1 MVAVIIASDCEIKK
15 VAFESSDIAA
25 YLRIIGVNYSFINVD
40 GVDCREFEGT
50 RWVQPFR
57 ASGGIFAAM
66 KGVAAAAV
74 KHYDDTI
81 VIAIENYITEDAKD
95 CVCIVVNYYDGG
107 RKHEMVSF
115 SPDAY
120 VASFPDKYLQHLV
133 LTYGNREGFGVTIG
147 EVINMEKHLYGGG
160 VSKNWHKLFNPFDH
174 VEQIRGSLNYIA
186 DEFKKI
192 VS

>member
-1 MVAVIIASDCEIKK
+1 
-15 VAFESSDIAA
+15 
-25 YLRIIGVNYSFINVD
+25 
-40 GVDCREFEGT
+40 
-50 RWVQPFR
+50 
-57 ASGGIFAAM
+57 
-66 KGVAAAAV
+66 
-74 KHYDDTI
+74 
-81 VIAIENYITEDAKD
+81 
-95 CVCIVVNYYDGG
+95 
-107 RKHEMVSF
+107 VSF

-192 VS
+192 VSWCGLFLIQHIKRRCLWEAVEIWCGRRCISAEILDEAPFSYF